1 MILKSLLTMTLT
13 IENIKKRI
21 VVNFKQYL
29 NWVDSTEMFRTM
41 F

>member
-21 VVNFKQYL
+21 VVNFK
-29 NWVDSTEMFRTM
+29 
-41 F
+41 